1 MAAPPRTWL
10 HEPLLYSEPPPVV
23 VTLLEPP
30 PSTPVPLDALA
41 PPPPLLDA
49 LAPPPTPAL
58 LDAPALASLELLAPP
73 AITHAPP
80 TQAPPAQR
88 LPSGLGG
95 FEHCPVTGAQVP
107 AE

>member
-1 MAAPPRTWL
+1 
-10 HEPLLYSEPPPVV
+10 
-23 VTLLEPP
+23 
-30 PSTPVPLDALA
+30 VPLDALA
-41 PPPPLLDA
+41 PPPTPVPLDA

-58 LDAPALASLELLAPP
+58 LDAPALATLELLAPP

-95 FEHCPVTGAQVP
+95 FEHCPVAGAQVP